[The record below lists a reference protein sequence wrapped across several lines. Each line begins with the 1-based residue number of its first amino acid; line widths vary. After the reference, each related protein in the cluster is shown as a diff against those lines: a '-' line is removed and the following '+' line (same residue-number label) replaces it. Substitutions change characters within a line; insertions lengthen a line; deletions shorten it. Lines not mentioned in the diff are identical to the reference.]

1 MEHNINNN
9 EAGINSNNIGS
20 VSLYSKFY
28 SQLQSQK
35 GMLSDIVRTSC
46 YHKSITPNIFTNKV
60 VMDVGTGSGIL
71 AIFSAKAGAKK
82 VYGIEFSSC
91 ANYAKKLIES
101 NNLQNKNVVI
111 NKKIEDIKENEI
123 EKVDIIVSEPLGV
136 LLVNERMLESF
147 LIARDHFLKPDG
159 IMNPSKATMFFLP
172 FSDQALYEN
181 NLSQISFFTDT
192 NFFDINMSSLYSD
205 ALNEKMSKVIVGPYS
220 PQCHISNIPIT
231 KTFDFKTIKTEELL
245 NFSVYLEFIINSPCL
260 IHGLASWFDAELCN
274 NIILST
280 SPTNP
285 ITHWYQ
291 TRLLFKEPL
300 AVNKGQK
307 VKGII
312 AFKAN
317 QEQSYDIYLKLG
329 IEGTEYFAENNY
341 LLKDYELYGFD
352 NPGNKAK

>member
-9 EAGINSNNIGS
+9 EAGINSNNFGS
-20 VSLYSKFY
+20 VSQYSKFY

-35 GMLSDIVRTSC
+35 GMLSDTVRTSC
-46 YHKSITPNIFTNKV
+46 YCRSITPNNFLDKV

-71 AIFSAKAGAKK
+71 AMFSAKAGAKK

-101 NNLQNKNVVI
+101 NNLQNKIEII

-147 LIARDHFLKPDG
+147 LIARNRFLKPEG

-172 FSDQALYEN
+172 FTDQALYEN
-181 NLSQISFFTDT
+181 NINQVSFFNET
-192 NFFDINMSSLYSD
+192 NFFGINMSSLYSD
-205 ALNEKMSKVIVGPYS
+205 ALNEKMSKVVVGPYS
-220 PQCHISNIPIT
+220 SQCHVSNIPIA
-231 KTFDFKTIKTEELL
+231 KTFDFQKIKIEELL
-245 NFSVYLEFIINSPCL
+245 NFSIYLEFIINFPCL
-260 IHGLASWFDAELCN
+260 IHGLASWFDAELYN

-280 SPTNP
+280 SPNNP

-291 TRLLFKEPL
+291 TRLLFKVPL
-300 AVNKGQK
+300 AVNQGQK
-307 VKGII
+307 IKGVIT
-312 AFKAN
+312 FKAN
-317 QEQSYDIYLKLG
+317 KEQSYDIYLKLG
-329 IEGTEYFAENNY
+329 IEGTEYFVENNY

-352 NPGNKAK
+352 NFGNKA